1 MARPRYVTLKVHGTR
16 FSSSLIV
23 RAYEKAKQTLT
34 RLMTRIQVRKSLDAL
49 SEAQLRDF
57 GLTKHDVTLMA
68 YQAGNPDGTW
78 GLDKIRESRLGNW

>member
-1 MARPRYVTLKVHGTR
+1 
-16 FSSSLIV
+16 
-23 RAYEKAKQTLT
+23 
-34 RLMTRIQVRKSLDAL
+34 MTRIQVRKSLDAL